1 MKFVDARFATA
12 MVLFV
17 RTVASLNISVDAMEA
32 PLCAKS
38 VKERG
43 LNKTGGRKRKN
54 EFRFEVFPLAQ

>member
-17 RTVASLNISVDAMEA
+17 RTVASLNISVDVTEA
-32 PLCAKS
+32 PLCARNA
-38 VKERG
+38 KEQG

-54 EFRFEVFPLAQ
+54 D